1 MDEKNVMSE
10 FQWMDRSKRTKFGDG
25 EAHYGMDAPESKVP
39 IVAYYHNKRRLFS
52 NSADLI
58 EWLSEEEQRI

>member
-1 MDEKNVMSE
+1 MDEKNVMNESK
-10 FQWMDRSKRTKFGDG
+10 WLDRSERAKFDGD
-25 EAHYGMDAPESKVP
+25 AHYGMDAPENKVP
-39 IVAYYHNKRRLFS
+39 IVAYYHNKRRLFA